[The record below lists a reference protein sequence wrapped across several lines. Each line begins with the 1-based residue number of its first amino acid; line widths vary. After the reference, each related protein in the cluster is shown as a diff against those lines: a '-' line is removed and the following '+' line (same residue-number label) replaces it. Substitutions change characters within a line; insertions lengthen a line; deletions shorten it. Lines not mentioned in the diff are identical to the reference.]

1 MSGTDKRELAAL
13 FRERLGILMARRG
26 EPPSR
31 FAARIGLDRSALSHF
46 LDAASTRMPRAEA
59 LCDIARSE
67 GVTTDWL
74 LGLTQSAADAA
85 AIAPAIEI
93 EQTENGRGDTLLA
106 SWHQQAVGYKIR
118 YVPGTI
124 PDLLRTEAVLT
135 YEFGAPETVKA
146 AAKADQGRRLLAYT
160 RRPETDMEV
169 CMPLQTLEQLAAG
182 TGIWTGLSEGAR
194 REQLDHMARLV
205 EELYP
210 TFRLFL
216 YDSRARF
223 SPPYTVF
230 GPQRAALFLG
240 SFYLVVNSVEH
251 IRALTRHFD
260 MLIRAASI
268 GPDRAAGHLRDLAS
282 R

>member
-31 FAARIGLDRSALSHF
+31 FAARVGLDRSALSHF
-46 LDAASTRMPRAEA
+46 LDSASTRMPRAEA

-74 LGLTQSAADAA
+74 LGLTQSASDAA
-85 AIAPAIEI
+85 TIAPAIEI
-93 EQTENGRGDTLLA
+93 EQADHGRGDTLLA
-106 SWHQQAVGYKIR
+106 NWHQQAVGYKIR

-124 PDLLRTEAVLT
+124 PDLLRTEAVLA

-169 CMPLQTLEQLAAG
+169 CMPLQTLDQLAGG
-182 TGIWTGLSEGAR
+182 TGIWAGLPEDDR
-194 REQLDHMARLV
+194 REQLRHMARLV
-205 EELYP
+205 DELYP

-216 YDSRARF
+216 YDARARF

-268 GPDRAAGHLRDLAS
+268 GPDRAASHLRDLAN

>member
-1 MSGTDKRELAAL
+1 MTGTDKRELAAL

-26 EPPSR
+26 EPPGR
-31 FAARIGLDRSALSHF
+31 FAARVGLDRSALSHF

-74 LGLTQSAADAA
+74 LGLTQSASDAA

-93 EQTENGRGDTLLA
+93 EQAENGRGDTLLA

-118 YVPGTI
+118 YVPGTV
-124 PDLLRTEAVLT
+124 PDLLRTEAVLA

-169 CMPLQTLEQLAAG
+169 CMPLQTLEQLAGG
-182 TGIWTGLSEGAR
+182 TGIWTGLSEGDR
-194 REQLDHMARLV
+194 REQLEHMARLV

-216 YDSRARF
+216 YDGRTRF

-260 MLIRAASI
+260 MLIRAACI
-268 GPDRAAGHLRDLAS
+268 GPDRAAGHLRDLA
-282 R
+282 RH